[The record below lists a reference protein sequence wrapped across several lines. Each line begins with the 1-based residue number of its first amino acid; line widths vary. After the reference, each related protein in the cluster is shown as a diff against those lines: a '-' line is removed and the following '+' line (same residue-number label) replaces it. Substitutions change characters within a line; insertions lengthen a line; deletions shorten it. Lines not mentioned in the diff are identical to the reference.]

1 MREKVMQVLL
11 VAPDAEER
19 EILTTILRSAGL
31 AVGSSGSLG
40 RVAAKWWERPSDL
53 VVVADDYDSD
63 TLLPALAGLRQVTQ
77 VPCLLILEKPTEARL
92 CQLLQ
97 AGADLLLSR
106 PVAPRVFI
114 TYIRVLLRRAQA
126 LPPFALPR
134 LDLPE
139 IQLNPDTR
147 AVTLRDQEPRR
158 LTQLEF
164 RLLYALMMHR
174 GQVVPLDIIV
184 ERVWGYTGQG
194 NRELVRGLVSR
205 LRRKVEPDPGAP
217 RFIQNVPGVGYRFS
231 LE

>member
-19 EILTTILRSAGL
+19 EILTAVLRGAGL
-31 AVGSSGSLG
+31 AVGGSGSLG

-53 VVVADDYDSD
+53 VVVADYDSD
-63 TLLPALAGLRQVTQ
+63 ALLPHLGDLRRVTQ
-77 VPCLLILEKPTEARL
+77 VPCLLILEKPGEARL

-97 AGADLLLSR
+97 AGADLILSR
-106 PVAPRVFI
+106 PVSPRVFI

-126 LPPFALPR
+126 VPPFALPR

-147 AVTLRDQEPRR
+147 TVTIPGQEPRR

-174 GQVVPLDIIV
+174 EQVVPLDVIV